1 MKRLGYLSLITL
13 VLTAIWLV
21 LLIAGTAG
29 AGPLDTFEHVL
40 AYVSRLDALFY
51 FTYLNAALIVVAA
64 TALFCGL
71 YRCYREVAPDWALV
85 GLVFVPVYA
94 AFNLF
99 AYLSQVS
106 IVPRLVALR
115 QQPEYRAAADLLL
128 RQMIQQ
134 WPESAVA
141 FFNGL
146 AYASL
151 GIPSIIFGL
160 LMFRE
165 KPPLKV
171 AGALLALNGVACI
184 LGMVGFLT
192 RSAPLSLG
200 TVAGGVLFLLALAPM
215 SLMVFKEV
223 V

>member
-13 VLTAIWLV
+13 IVTAIWLV
-21 LLIAGTAG
+21 LLIAGMAG

-51 FTYLNAALIVVAA
+51 LTYLNAGLIVVAA
-64 TALFCGL
+64 TALFCDL
-71 YRCYREVAPDWALV
+71 YRRYHEAAPDWALV

-94 AFNLF
+94 ALNLF
-99 AYLSQVS
+99 VYLSQVS
-106 IVPRLVALR
+106 VVPSLVALR
-115 QQPEYRAAADLLL
+115 QQPEYHAAADLLL

-134 WPESAVA
+134 WPESGVA
-141 FFNGL
+141 FFNDL
-146 AYASL
+146 AYAVL

-165 KPPLKV
+165 KSPLKA
-171 AGALLALNGVACI
+171 AGALRALNGVACI
-184 LGMVGFLT
+184 LGVVGSLMH
-192 RSAPLSLG
+192 SALLSLG
-200 TVAGGVLFLLALAPM
+200 TVAGGVLFLLALVPM
-215 SLMVFKEV
+215 NLMIFKGV